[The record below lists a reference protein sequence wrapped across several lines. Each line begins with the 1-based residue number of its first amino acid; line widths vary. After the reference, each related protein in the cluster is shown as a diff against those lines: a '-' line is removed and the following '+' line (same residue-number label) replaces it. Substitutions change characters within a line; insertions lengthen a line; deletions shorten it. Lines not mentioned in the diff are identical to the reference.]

1 MNFYKNSVN
10 SVAVFL
16 VAIAVNMQACSPNN
30 VTIENGFKK
39 HFDAV
44 GVTGTFALFNNASGQ
59 FSMYNLSQ
67 FKDSS
72 FTPAST
78 FKIVN
83 ALVGIETGRIVDEK
97 MTIAI
102 DSMGPIRMDTAFKQ
116 SVVPYFREVARSIGK
131 DTMQHWLDSL
141 QYGNKKIGNAID
153 SFWLNNSL
161 LVTPDEQLGLV
172 KKLYFGQLPF
182 QKRTQEIVKQ
192 VMLQKA
198 NSQYAISYK
207 TGLGYKKNGQGIA
220 WVVGW
225 IEENKHPYF
234 FVLQIEGPATVDLK
248 NARLSV
254 LNAILKEQGFF
265 EGKR

>member
-1 MNFYKNSVN
+1 MNLYKNSVGAG
-10 SVAVFL
+10 SIFL
-16 VAIAVNMQACSPNN
+16 VVMLFALQACSPNN
-30 VTIENGFKK
+30 VTIQDDYKKYFDETQTTGSFGLFDNG
-39 HFDAV
+39 
-44 GVTGTFALFNNASGQ
+44 SGE
-59 FSMYNLSQ
+59 FYIYNLAQ

-83 ALVGIETGRIVDEK
+83 ALVGLETGKIVDEK
-97 MTIAI
+97 MTIDI
-102 DSMGPIRMDTAFKQ
+102 DSIGPVRMDSAFKQ
-116 SVVPYFREVARSIGK
+116 SVVPYFREVARRIGK

-141 QYGNKKIGNAID
+141 QYGNKKMGTAVD

-182 QKRTQEIVKQ
+182 QKRTQEIVKK
-192 VMLQKA
+192 VMLQTA
-198 NSQYAISYK
+198 NTQYAISYK
-207 TGLGYKKNGQGIA
+207 TGLGFKKNGQGIA

-234 FVLQIEGPATVDLK
+234 FVLQIVGPATVDLK
-248 NARLSV
+248 KARLSV
-254 LNAILKEQGFF
+254 LNAILKSQGFF

>member
-1 MNFYKNSVN
+1 MRLLKIRTSIFSVVL
-10 SVAVFL
+10 SVVL
-16 VAIAVNMQACSPNN
+16 LLQSCSPNN
-30 VTIENGFKK
+30 VTLQNSYKK
-39 HFDAV
+39 YFDEA
-44 GVTGTFALFNNASGQ
+44 GVTGTFGLYDNATGQ
-59 FSMYNLSQ
+59 FYIYNLAQ

-72 FTPAST
+72 FSPAST

-102 DSMGPIRMDTAFKQ
+102 DSMGPVRMDSAFKQ
-116 SVVPYFREVARSIGK
+116 SIVPYYREVARRIGK

-141 QYGNKKIGNAID
+141 QYGNKKIGTAID
-153 SFWLNNSL
+153 SFWLNNTL
-161 LVTPDEQLGLV
+161 TITPDEQLGLV

-182 QKRTQEIVKQ
+182 QKRTQEIVKK
-192 VMLQKA
+192 VMLQTA
-198 NSQYAISYK
+198 NTQYAISYK
-207 TGLGYKKNGQGIA
+207 TGLGYKKNGQAIA

-234 FVLQIEGPATVDLK
+234 FVLQIEGAATVDLK
-248 NARLSV
+248 KARLSV

>member
-1 MNFYKNSVN
+1 MRLLKISSSFFIVALSVIVLLQ
-10 SVAVFL
+10 S
-16 VAIAVNMQACSPNN
+16 CSPNN
-30 VTIENGFKK
+30 VTIQNSYKK
-39 HFDAV
+39 YFEEA
-44 GVTGTFALFNNASGQ
+44 GVTGTFGLYDNATGQ
-59 FSMYNLSQ
+59 FYIYNLPQ

-83 ALVGIETGRIVDEK
+83 ALVGLETGKIVDEK
-97 MTIAI
+97 MTIDI
-102 DSMGPIRMDTAFKQ
+102 DSLGPIRMDTAFKQ
-116 SVVPYFREVARSIGK
+116 SVVPYFREVARRIGK

-141 QYGNKKIGNAID
+141 QYGNKKIGTAVD
-153 SFWLNNSL
+153 SFWLNNAL
-161 LVTPDEQLGLV
+161 TIRPDEQLGLV

-182 QKRTQEIVKQ
+182 QKRTQEIVKK
-192 VMLQKA
+192 VMLQTA
-198 NSQYAISYK
+198 NTQYAISYK
-207 TGLGYKKNGQGIA
+207 TGLGYKSNGQAIA

-248 NARLSV
+248 NARLTV

>member
-1 MNFYKNSVN
+1 MRLLKISTSIFSVVL
-10 SVAVFL
+10 SVVL
-16 VAIAVNMQACSPNN
+16 LLQSCSPNN
-30 VTIENGFKK
+30 VTVQNSHKK
-39 HFDAV
+39 YFDEA
-44 GVTGTFALFNNASGQ
+44 GVTGTFGLYDNATGQ
-59 FSMYNLSQ
+59 FYISNLPQ

-102 DSMGPIRMDTAFKQ
+102 DSIGPIRMDSAFKQ
-116 SVVPYFREVARSIGK
+116 SIVPYFREVARRIGK

-141 QYGNKKIGNAID
+141 QYGNKKIGTAVD
-153 SFWLNNSL
+153 SFWLNNTL
-161 LVTPDEQLGLV
+161 TITPDEQLGLI

-182 QKRTQEIVKQ
+182 QKRTQEIVKK
-192 VMLQKA
+192 VMLQSA
-198 NSQYAISYK
+198 NTQYAISYK
-207 TGLGYKKNGQGIA
+207 TGLGYKKNGQAIA

-234 FVLQIEGPATVDLK
+234 FVLQIEGAATVDLK
-248 NARLSV
+248 KARLSV

>member
-1 MNFYKNSVN
+1 MRLFKISISFFSVVW
-10 SVAVFL
+10 SVVL
-16 VAIAVNMQACSPNN
+16 LLQSCSPNN
-30 VTIENGFKK
+30 VTIQNSYKK
-39 HFDAV
+39 YFDEA
-44 GVTGTFALFNNASGQ
+44 GVTGTFGLYDNATGQ
-59 FSMYNLSQ
+59 FYIFNLPQ

-83 ALVGIETGRIVDEK
+83 ALVGIETGKIVDEK

-102 DSMGPIRMDTAFKQ
+102 DSIGPVRMDSAFKQ
-116 SVVPYFREVARSIGK
+116 SIVPYFREVARRIGK

-141 QYGNKKIGNAID
+141 QYGNKKIGTAVD
-153 SFWLNNSL
+153 SFWLNNTL
-161 LVTPDEQLGLV
+161 TITPDEQLGLI

-182 QKRTQEIVKQ
+182 QKRTHEIVKK
-192 VMLQKA
+192 VMLQTA
-198 NSQYAISYK
+198 NTQYAISYK
-207 TGLGYKKNGQGIA
+207 TGLGYKKNGQAIA

-234 FVLQIEGPATVDLK
+234 FVLQTEGPASVDLK
-248 NARLSV
+248 KARLSV

>member
-1 MNFYKNSVN
+1 MRLFKISSSFFTFALSVILLLQ
-10 SVAVFL
+10 S
-16 VAIAVNMQACSPNN
+16 CSPNN
-30 VTIENGFKK
+30 VTLQNSYKK
-39 HFDAV
+39 YFEEA
-44 GVTGTFALFNNASGQ
+44 GVTGTFGLYDNATGQ
-59 FSMYNLSQ
+59 FYIYNLPQ

-83 ALVGIETGRIVDEK
+83 ALVGLETGKIVDEK
-97 MTIAI
+97 MTIDI
-102 DSMGPIRMDTAFKQ
+102 DSLGPIRMDTAFKQ
-116 SVVPYFREVARSIGK
+116 SVLPYFREVARRIGK

-141 QYGNKKIGNAID
+141 QYGNKKIGTAVD
-153 SFWLNNSL
+153 SFWLNNAL
-161 LVTPDEQLGLV
+161 TIRPDEQLGLV
-172 KKLYFGQLPF
+172 KKLYFGKLPF
-182 QKRTQEIVKQ
+182 QKRTQEIVKK
-192 VMLQKA
+192 VMLQTA
-198 NSQYAISYK
+198 NTQYAISYK
-207 TGLGYKKNGQGIA
+207 TGLGYKSNGQAIA

-248 NARLSV
+248 NARLTI

>member
-1 MNFYKNSVN
+1 
-10 SVAVFL
+10 
-16 VAIAVNMQACSPNN
+16 
-30 VTIENGFKK
+30 
-39 HFDAV
+39 
-44 GVTGTFALFNNASGQ
+44 
-59 FSMYNLSQ
+59 
-67 FKDSS
+67 
-72 FTPAST
+72 
-78 FKIVN
+78 
-83 ALVGIETGRIVDEK
+83 
-97 MTIAI
+97 
-102 DSMGPIRMDTAFKQ
+102 
-116 SVVPYFREVARSIGK
+116 
-131 DTMQHWLDSL
+131 L

>member
-1 MNFYKNSVN
+1 MRFLKISSSFFTVVLSVVLLLQ
-10 SVAVFL
+10 S
-16 VAIAVNMQACSPNN
+16 CSPNN
-30 VTIENGFKK
+30 VTIQNSYKK
-39 HFDAV
+39 YFDEA
-44 GVTGTFALFNNASGQ
+44 GVTGTFGLYDNGAGHFYI
-59 FSMYNLSQ
+59 YNLDQ

-72 FTPAST
+72 YTPAST

-102 DSMGPIRMDTAFKQ
+102 DSMGPGRMDAAFKQ
-116 SVVPYFREVARSIGK
+116 SVVPYFREVARRIGK

-141 QYGNKKIGNAID
+141 QYGNKKMGTAVD

-182 QKRTQEIVKQ
+182 QKRTQEIVKK
-192 VMLQKA
+192 VMLQTA
-198 NSQYAISYK
+198 NTQYAISYK
-207 TGLGYKKNGQGIA
+207 TGLGYKKNGQAIA
-220 WVVGW
+220 WVIGW

-234 FVLQIEGPATVDLK
+234 FVLQMEGAANIDLK
-248 NARLSV
+248 KVRLSV